1 MTIEINQPYLFL
13 DIDDKKIIF
22 SVVQYNE
29 KLEHKIKK
37 ISIIDS
43 KGIHNGKVTDIYA
56 SSEAIKQAINKIE
69 DEIDYTFSKVIIIV
83 NPDNV
88 NCLNVSGYKKLS
100 GSQVSKEDV
109 SYILNEIK
117 QLIALNYD
125 RDSLIHLFNSSFS
138 IDSDNLENLPI
149 GLFGEFYNQNMT
161 FFLVDKN
168 ILRNIKLIIN
178 NSAIN
183 IERVI
188 LKPFAESVNLLSN
201 GFNKNFTSIRLGANR
216 ITLSVFK
223 NKSYIYSEQ
232 FNFGTNFLIKDMS
245 KLCSLEISEAEII
258 LKELDLSQ
266 IIIDDK
272 ETNLD
277 RKYFINSPFRKIK
290 HKLVYDIITARL
302 EEFFEV
308 IYEKNINL
316 SHFRKNNKTL
326 YVSIENHDLFSNIKS
341 ILQKKLSNKINFFLN
356 EPFEDSLTQASLGA
370 AVLYAKGWEKEAIP
384 VIQPKK
390 SIISRLFSSL
400 FN

>member
-22 SVVQYNE
+22 SVVKYNE

-43 KGIHNGKVTDIYA
+43 KGIHNGKVIDIDA
-56 SSEAIKQAINKIE
+56 SSKVIKQAIHKIE
-69 DEIDYTFSKVIIIV
+69 DEIDYTFSKVIIII
-83 NPDNV
+83 NPDSV

-100 GSQVSKEDV
+100 GAQVSKEDV

-125 RDSLIHLFNSSFS
+125 RDSLVHLFNSSFS

-168 ILRNIKLIIN
+168 ILRNIKLAIN

-201 GFNKNFTSIRLGANR
+201 DFNKNFTSIRLGANR

-245 KLCSLEISEAEII
+245 KLCSLEFNEAEII
-258 LKELDLSQ
+258 LKELNLSQ

-326 YVSIENHDLFSNIKS
+326 YVSIENHDLFPNIKS
-341 ILQKKLSNKINFFLN
+341 ILQKKLSNKINFFFN
-356 EPFEDSLTQASLGA
+356 EPFEGSLTLASLGA

-384 VIQPKK
+384 IIQSKK

>member
-1 MTIEINQPYLFL
+1 MIPATWY
-13 DIDDKKIIF
+13 IDLIIHPNY
-22 SVVQYNE
+22 QG
-29 KLEHKIKK
+29 
-37 ISIIDS
+37 
-43 KGIHNGKVTDIYA
+43 KGLGSLLVKEGQKN
-56 SSEAIKQAINKIE
+56 
-69 DEIDYTFSKVIIIV
+69 SKVQLAV
-83 NPDNV
+83 CNEAALRV
-88 NCLNVSGYKKLS
+88 YKKLNW
-100 GSQVSKEDV
+100 K
-109 SYILNEIK
+109 
-117 QLIALNYD
+117 
-125 RDSLIHLFNSSFS
+125 
-138 IDSDNLENLPI
+138 
-149 GLFGEFYNQNMT
+149 
-161 FFLVDKN
+161 
-168 ILRNIKLIIN
+168 IN
-178 NSAIN
+178 
-183 IERVI
+183 
-188 LKPFAESVNLLSN
+188 LSN
-201 GFNKNFTSIRLGANR
+201 KRLARPINPLKW
-216 ITLSVFK
+216 IPF
-223 NKSYIYSEQ
+223 
-232 FNFGTNFLIKDMS
+232 
-245 KLCSLEISEAEII
+245 

-308 IYEKNINL
+308 IYKKNINL

-326 YVSIENHDLFSNIKS
+326 YVSIENHDLFPNIKS